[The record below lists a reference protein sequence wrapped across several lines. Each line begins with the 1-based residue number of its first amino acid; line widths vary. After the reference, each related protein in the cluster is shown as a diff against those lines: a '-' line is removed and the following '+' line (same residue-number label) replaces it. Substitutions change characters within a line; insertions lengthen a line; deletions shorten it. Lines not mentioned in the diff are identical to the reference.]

1 MKTRVSASIPITLIA
16 TMALTVSGCMHIEV
30 GDKQFLRP
38 DSATGYQSSA
48 RVTLADLQKV
58 NSAVSINEISITS
71 TGQTKL
77 EGLSFQLP
85 GSQVSVLY
93 FGGNLSHV
101 DNSIPYALAN
111 LGRCNINLTTVDYRG
126 YGRTAGVPDT
136 PTLQQDALAVYDAVR
151 AKTSGKLVVHG
162 HSLGSFI
169 AGYIAQQRQPDGI
182 ILETTASTVEEVVAA
197 STPWYALPFVRFSFQ
212 PGILSV
218 DNVKAMSSYTGP
230 ALVITAEKD
239 VQTPAAL
246 GKKVFDA
253 IPSKNK
259 KHLFIKDAGHS
270 GLLRREDVQQAYCEY
285 IRDVA
290 RQAD

>member
-1 MKTRVSASIPITLIA
+1 MKTSISINIQITLLA
-16 TMALTVSGCMHIEV
+16 TMSILVSGCMHIEV
-30 GDKQFLRP
+30 GDKQFIRP
-38 DSATGYQSSA
+38 DSATGYQSSV
-48 RVTLADLQKV
+48 RVTPADLQKV
-58 NSAVSINEISITS
+58 NPAVSINEISITAAD
-71 TGQTKL
+71 QTRL

-85 GSQVSVLY
+85 GSKVSVLY

-101 DNSIPYALAN
+101 DNSIPYALTN
-111 LGRCNINLTTVDYRG
+111 IGRCNINLTTIDYRG
-126 YGRTAGVPDT
+126 YGRTTGVPDT
-136 PTLQQDALAVYDAVR
+136 PTLQQDALAIYDAVR

-182 ILETTASTVEEVVAA
+182 ILETTASTVEEIVAA
-197 STPWYALPFVRFSFQ
+197 STPWYAVPFVRFSFQ

-218 DNVKAMSSYTGP
+218 DNVKAMSAYAGP

-253 IPSKNK
+253 IPSRNK

-290 RQAD
+290 RQVD